1 MVFSSQH
8 KICKQVCFNKIVSD
22 GIMLNSA
29 GLRLVWAI
37 NDVTFARIAI
47 RVPKKEISGAVER
60 NKVKRLLREVVRD
73 KINDIPS
80 FDYLIIC
87 KRSLLACSNQ
97 EIKGSLLTLLHNKA
111 LSYDHINLFRF
122 VVMASMGR

>member
-29 GLRLVWAI
+29 GLRLFWAI

-60 NKVKRLLREVVRD
+60 NRVKRLLREVFRD
-73 KINDIPS
+73 QINAIPV
-80 FDYLIIC
+80 FDYVIIC
-87 KRSLLACSNQ
+87 KHRLLSYSNQ
-97 EIKGSLLTLLHNKA
+97 KIRASLMTVLNEIPSN
-111 LSYDHINLFRF
+111 NL
-122 VVMASMGR
+122 

>member
-8 KICKQVCFNKIVSD
+8 KICKQVCFNKIFSD

-29 GLRLVWAI
+29 GLRLFWAI

-73 KINDIPS
+73 KINELPS

-97 EIKGSLLTLLHNKA
+97 EIKGSLLTLLHKIPSSA
-111 LSYDHINLFRF
+111 QKK
-122 VVMASMGR
+122 